1 MIDPA
6 FWLDEEMAE
15 LSAHARLLFIGMW
28 GICDDN
34 YATLPNKP
42 KWISAQVFPYEE
54 VDIRGLLGELSGSG
68 RVVVFQHENKEY
80 FWIKNFFKYQKV
92 EKPSL
97 PKYPPYKAIN
107 KSSRGVVGEGLVRAR
122 SKDKI
127 SKDKKREVKLSQAK
141 RSEASETKVSAELC
155 SGFDK
160 SFKDILNGTIKGKI
174 EDTPF

>member
-6 FWLDEEMAE
+6 FWLDEDLAE

-42 KWISAQVFPYEE
+42 KWIAAQIFPYEKI
-54 VDIRGLLGELSGSG
+54 DIKKLLGELSGSG
-68 RVVVFQHENKEY
+68 RIVVFQHEDGEY

-107 KSSRGVVGEGLVRAR
+107 KDSRVVVGEELVNSRT
-122 SKDKI
+122 KVKI
-127 SKDKKREVKLSQAK
+127 SKDKKSKEKISQEK
-141 RSEASETKVSAELC
+141 RIFSVSNETGEQSSRHLKNKFI
-155 SGFDK
+155 FD
-160 SFKDILNGTIKGKI
+160 LNGIIKK
-174 EDTPF
+174 